1 MKCPFC
7 GNLDTQVV
15 ETRTSEDGDSV
26 RRRRQC
32 SACERR
38 YTTAGQSPYAGIPF
52 RKALSEIRNPDGS
65 WYPQTPTSP
74 ISNPPV
80 VTY

>member
-1 MKCPFC
+1 MINT
-7 GNLDTQVV
+7 GSTDTIIQCVL
-15 ETRTSEDGDSV
+15 TLSGGTSP
-26 RRRRQC
+26 
-32 SACERR
+32 
-38 YTTAGQSPYAGIPF
+38 TWTAGAGYLGINYT
-52 RKALSEIRNPDGS
+52 IRNPDGS